1 MPAGITK
8 SETYSEQY
16 IEACFYAW
24 YNAGCPQLRTKTG
37 TTPTFGTRIIKVLPE
52 TEDGRK
58 PNIITV
64 RSWME
69 KYGWI
74 ERADALNAEA
84 SIQMDKQ
91 VVEKRIATL
100 KSLAEAGETLLKKG
114 LEYLNSANP
123 FSENPSAAVRAIIAG
138 AEMRFKYEGG
148 ADRLTEIMKMSDKQL
163 EAEARRL
170 LGKESSELNNENEE
184 TIDATLDDIPS
195 DDDSTED
202 DNN

>member
-24 YNAGCPQLRTKTG
+24 FSADCPQLRTKTG

-58 PNIITV
+58 PNILTV
-64 RSWME
+64 RGWMD

-74 ERADALNAEA
+74 ERADALKAEA

-91 VVEKRIATL
+91 VVEKRVETL
-100 KSLAEAGETLLKKG
+100 RNLAEAGKTLLEKG
-114 LEYLNSANP
+114 LAFLNSGDP

-138 AEMRFKYEGG
+138 AEMRFKYDGA
-148 ADRLTEIMKMSDKQL
+148 ADRLSEIMKMSDKQL

-170 LGKESSELNNENEE
+170 LGKESDSEPNNENED
-184 TIDATLDDIPS
+184 TIDVTLDDIPS

-202 DNN
+202 ND